1 MNRRSLNVTNF
12 NWNFPTEIAYG
23 NGRINEVGAIAKNHG
38 KKAMIAT
45 YARGGFLDPI
55 IDKVEASL
63 TAAGIEFVTFTGI
76 EPNPRAQTIDKAIE
90 IFKAENCDHVIAL
103 GGGSVIDGCKYIAA
117 TGFSGGLSWDYVV
130 LGDRTPKEYTG
141 AFPIIA
147 IPTISASGSEC
158 NAGGVIQNA
167 ETKEKSFSR
176 SAYRFP
182 KVAIVDP
189 ELLTSVPMSITKDSC
204 VDIFSHLIEH
214 YLSSH
219 AESEFA
225 DRMTEA
231 MILTLKENFDKIIN
245 NLQDTEVRGQLAL
258 CSIFGWSGLQ
268 ALGRTGCIPMH
279 SIEMPLSAIYD
290 LPHGRGMAIV
300 IPPYLEL
307 MAEKGVFAPRWAKL
321 ARRCFGVVEAD
332 DNKAAKMLAPA
343 VTAWLKDTGS
353 FMTLSDVN
361 IPSDQF
367 EKMAD
372 DIVRMFKGPETN
384 TTPGPRPVTKEEII
398 KIYEMCK

>member
-1 MNRRSLNVTNF
+1 LTNF

-23 NGRINEVGAIAKNHG
+23 DGRINEVGAIAKNHG

-45 YARGGFLDPI
+45 YERGGFLDPI

-76 EPNPRAQTIDKAIE
+76 EPNPRAQTIDKAIDM
-90 IFKAENCDHVIAL
+90 FKAESCDLVIAL
-103 GGGSVIDGCKYIAA
+103 GGGSVIDGSKYIAA

-130 LGDRTPKEYTG
+130 LGDRVPREYTG
-141 AFPIIA
+141 AFPIIS
-147 IPTISASGSEC
+147 IPTLSASGSEC
-158 NAGGVIQNA
+158 NAGGVLTNA
-167 ETKEKSFSR
+167 ETNEKSFSR

-189 ELLTSVPMSITKDSC
+189 ELLTSVPLNITKDSC

-219 AESEFA
+219 GDSEFA

-231 MILTLKENFDKIIN
+231 MILTLKDNFDKVLN
-245 NLQDTEVRGQLAL
+245 DLKDTEVRGQLAL

-290 LPHGRGMAIV
+290 LPHGKGMTIV

-307 MAEKGVFAPRWAKL
+307 MAVVMPARWAIL
-321 ARRCFGVVEAD
+321 ARRCFNVTEQD
-332 DNKAAKMLAPA
+332 DLKAAKMLAPK
-343 VTAWLKDTGS
+343 VTHWFIYDS
-353 FMTLSDVN
+353 F
-361 IPSDQF
+361 
-367 EKMAD
+367 
-372 DIVRMFKGPETN
+372 R
-384 TTPGPRPVTKEEII
+384 
-398 KIYEMCK
+398 C

>member
-1 MNRRSLNVTNF
+1 MTNF

-90 IFKAENCDHVIAL
+90 IFKAENCDLVIAL
-103 GGGSVIDGCKYIAA
+103 GGGSVIDGSKYIAA
-117 TGFSGGLSWDYVV
+117 TGFSGGLAWDYVV

-141 AFPIIA
+141 AFPIIS
-147 IPTISASGSEC
+147 IPTLSASGSEC
-158 NAGGVIQNA
+158 NAGGVITNA
-167 ETKEKSFSR
+167 ETNEKSFSR

-189 ELLTSVPMSITKDSC
+189 ELFTSIPMDITKDSC
-204 VDIFSHLIEH
+204 VDIFAHLIEH

-225 DRMTEA
+225 DRQTEA
-231 MILTLKENFDKIIN
+231 MILTLKDNFDKILKDPTN
-245 NLQDTEVRGQLAL
+245 TEVRGQLAL

-290 LPHGRGMAIV
+290 VLHGRGMIVV

-307 MAEKGVFAPRWAKL
+307 MAEKGVFTERWAKL
-321 ARRCFGVVEAD
+321 ARRCFDIVEAD
-332 DNKAAKMLAPA
+332 DTKAAKMLAPA
-343 VTAWLKDTGS
+343 VTEWLKSTDS
-353 FMTLSDVN
+353 FLTLSDVGV
-361 IPSDQF
+361 PSDNF

-372 DIVRMFKGPETN
+372 DVVRMFKGPEEN
-384 TTPGPRPVTKEEII
+384 TTPGPRPITKEEII
-398 KIYEMCK
+398 TIYEMCK

>member
-1 MNRRSLNVTNF
+1 MNNF
-12 NWNFPTEIAYG
+12 NWNFPTEMVYG
-23 NGRINEVGAIAKNHG
+23 KGRINEIGEIAKVYG

-55 IDKVEASL
+55 IDKVENAL
-63 TAAGIEFVTFTGI
+63 KAAGVEFVTFTGI
-76 EPNPRAQTIDKAIE
+76 EPNPKAHTIDKAIE
-90 IFKAENCDHVIAL
+90 QFKAEKCEFVIAL
-103 GGGSVIDGCKYIAA
+103 GGGSVIDGSKYIAA
-117 TGFSGGLSWDYVV
+117 TSFSGGKSWDYVV
-130 LGDRTPKEYTG
+130 LGERVPREYTG
-141 AFPIIA
+141 AYPIIS

-158 NAGGVIQNA
+158 NAGGVLTNA
-167 ETKEKSFSR
+167 ETNEKSFSR

-189 ELLTSVPMSITKDSC
+189 ELLTSIPMSITKDSC

-214 YLSSH
+214 YLSSP

-225 DRMTEA
+225 DRITEGI
-231 MILTLKENFDKIIN
+231 ILTLKENFDKIVN
-245 NLQDTEVRGQLAL
+245 DLADTEVRGQLAL

-268 ALGRTGCIPMH
+268 ALGRTGSIPMH

-290 LPHGRGMAIV
+290 LPHGRGMTIV

-307 MAEKGVFAPRWAKL
+307 MSDVMPERWAKL
-321 ARRCFGVVEAD
+321 ARRCFGVTEQD
-332 DNKAAKMLAPA
+332 DIKAAKMLSG
-343 VTAWLKDTGS
+343 VVVEWLKSVDAYL
-353 FMTLSDVN
+353 TLSDVN

-372 DIVRMFKGPETN
+372 DVVRMFPGSEPN
-384 TTPGPRPVTKEEII
+384 TTTGPRPVTKEDII
-398 KIYEMCK
+398 KVFEMCQ

>member
-1 MNRRSLNVTNF
+1 MNNF

-23 NGRINEVGAIAKNHG
+23 DGRINEVGAIAKNHG

-45 YARGGFLDPI
+45 YERGGFLDPI

-76 EPNPRAQTIDKAIE
+76 EPNPRAQTIDKAIDM
-90 IFKAENCDHVIAL
+90 FKAESCDLVIAL
-103 GGGSVIDGCKYIAA
+103 GGGSVIAGSKYIAA
-117 TGFSGGLSWDYVV
+117 TDFSGGLSWDYVV
-130 LGDRTPKEYTG
+130 LGDRVPREYTG
-141 AFPIIA
+141 AFPIIS
-147 IPTISASGSEC
+147 IPTLSASGSEC
-158 NAGGVIQNA
+158 NAGGVLTNA
-167 ETKEKSFSR
+167 ETNEKSFSR

-189 ELLTSVPMSITKDSC
+189 ELLTSVPLNITKDSC

-219 AESEFA
+219 GDSEFA

-231 MILTLKENFDKIIN
+231 MILTLKDNFDKVLN
-245 NLQDTEVRGQLAL
+245 DLKDTEVRGQLAL

-290 LPHGRGMAIV
+290 LPHGKGMTIV
-300 IPPYLEL
+300 IPLYLEL
-307 MAEKGVFAPRWAKL
+307 MADVMPARWAKL
-321 ARRCFGVVEAD
+321 ARICFNVTEQD
-332 DNKAAKMLAPA
+332 DLKAAKMLAPK
-343 VTAWLKDTGS
+343 VTEWLKDTGS
-353 FMTLSDVN
+353 YMTLSDVN

-372 DIVRMFKGPETN
+372 DVVRMFPASEPN
-384 TTPGPRPVTKEEII
+384 TTNGPRPVTKEEII
-398 KIYEMCK
+398 KVYEMCR

>member
-1 MNRRSLNVTNF
+1 LTNF

-45 YARGGFLDPI
+45 YERGGFLDPI

-76 EPNPRAQTIDKAIE
+76 EPNPRAQTIDKAIDM
-90 IFKAENCDHVIAL
+90 FKAESCDLVIAL
-103 GGGSVIDGCKYIAA
+103 GGGSVIDGSKYIAA

-130 LGDRTPKEYTG
+130 LGDRVPREYTG
-141 AFPIIA
+141 AFPIIS
-147 IPTISASGSEC
+147 IPTLSASGSEC
-158 NAGGVIQNA
+158 NAGGVLTNA
-167 ETKEKSFSR
+167 ETNEKSFSR

-182 KVAIVDP
+182 KVAIIDP
-189 ELLTSVPMSITKDSC
+189 ELLTSVPLNITKDSC
-204 VDIFSHLIEH
+204 VDICSHLIEH

-219 AESEFA
+219 GDSEFA

-231 MILTLKENFDKIIN
+231 MILTLKDNFDKVLN
-245 NLQDTEVRGQLAL
+245 DLKDTEVRGQLAL

-290 LPHGRGMAIV
+290 LPHGKGMTIV
-300 IPPYLEL
+300 IPLYLEL
-307 MAEKGVFAPRWAKL
+307 MADVMPARWAKL
-321 ARRCFGVVEAD
+321 ARRCFNVTEQD
-332 DNKAAKMLAPA
+332 DLKAAKMLAPK
-343 VTAWLKDTGS
+343 VTEWLKDTGS
-353 FMTLSDVN
+353 YMTLSDVN

-372 DIVRMFKGPETN
+372 DVVRMFPASEPN
-384 TTPGPRPVTKEEII
+384 TTNGPRPVTREEII
-398 KIYEMCK
+398 KVYEMCR

>member
-1 MNRRSLNVTNF
+1 MTNF

-23 NGRINEVGAIAKNHG
+23 NGRINELGSIAKNHG

-55 IDKVEASL
+55 IEKAEASL
-63 TAAGIEFVTFTGI
+63 KAAGVEFVTFTGI

-90 IFKAENCDHVIAL
+90 IFKAEGCDLVIAL
-103 GGGSVIDGCKYIAA
+103 GGGSVIDGSKYIAA

-130 LGDRTPKEYTG
+130 LGDRVAREYTG
-141 AFPIIA
+141 AFPIIS
-147 IPTISASGSEC
+147 IPTVSASGSEC
-158 NAGGVIQNA
+158 NAGGVLTNA
-167 ETKEKSFSR
+167 ETNEKSFSR

-189 ELLTSVPMSITKDSC
+189 ELLTSVPLSITKDSC

-231 MILTLKENFDKIIN
+231 MILTLKENFDKVLN
-245 NLQDTEVRGQLAL
+245 NLEDTEVRGQLAL
-258 CSIFGWSGLQ
+258 CSIFGWSGIQ

-279 SIEMPLSAIYD
+279 SIEMPLSAVYD
-290 LPHGRGMAIV
+290 LPHGRGMGIV
-300 IPPYLEL
+300 MPPYLEL
-307 MAEKGVFAPRWAKL
+307 MADVMPARWAKL
-321 ARRCFGVVEAD
+321 ARRCFDVTETND
-332 DNKAAKMLAPA
+332 LKAAKLLSVK
-343 VTAWLKDTGS
+343 VTEWLKSTDS
-353 FMTLSDVN
+353 YLTLSDVN

-367 EKMAD
+367 GRMAD
-372 DIVRMFKGPETN
+372 DIVRMFKGPEEN
-384 TTPGPRPVTKEEII
+384 TTPGPRPVTRDEIV
-398 KIYEMCK
+398 KIFEMCK

>member
-1 MNRRSLNVTNF
+1 MNNF
-12 NWNFPTEIAYG
+12 NWNFPTELVYG
-23 NGRINEVGAIAKNHG
+23 EGRINEIGEIAKSYG

-63 TAAGIEFVTFTGI
+63 TAAGVEFVTFTGI
-76 EPNPRAQTIDKAIE
+76 EPNPRAQTVDKAIDQ
-90 IFKAENCDHVIAL
+90 FKDEGCEFVIAL
-103 GGGSVIDGCKYIAA
+103 GGGSVIDGSKYIAA
-117 TGFSGGLSWDYVV
+117 TGFSGGKSWDYVV
-130 LGDRTPKEYTG
+130 LGDRKPKEYTG
-141 AFPIIA
+141 AYPIIS

-158 NAGGVIQNA
+158 NAGGVLTNA
-167 ETKEKSFSR
+167 ETNEKSFSR

-204 VDIFSHLIEH
+204 IDIFSHLIEH
-214 YLSSH
+214 YLSSPD
-219 AESEFA
+219 ESEFA
-225 DRMTEA
+225 DRITEGI
-231 MILTLKENFDKIIN
+231 ILTLKENFDKVVD
-245 NLQDTEVRGQLAL
+245 NLADTEVRGQLAL

-268 ALGRTGCIPMH
+268 ALGRTGSIPMH

-290 LPHGRGMAIV
+290 LPHGRGMTVV

-307 MAEKGVFAPRWAKL
+307 MAEVMPARWAKL
-321 ARRCFGVVEAD
+321 ARRCFGVEEQD
-332 DNKAAKMLAPA
+332 DLKAAKKLSAA
-343 VTAWLKDTGS
+343 VVDWFKSVDAYL
-353 FMTLSDVN
+353 TLSDVN
-361 IPSDQF
+361 IPSDKF

-372 DIVRMFKGPETN
+372 DVVRMFPDTEPN

-398 KIYEMCK
+398 RIFEMCQ

>member
-1 MNRRSLNVTNF
+1 F

-23 NGRINEVGAIAKNHG
+23 NGRINEVGEIAKNHG

-63 TAAGIEFVTFTGI
+63 KAAGIEFVTFTGI
-76 EPNPRAQTIDKAIE
+76 EPNPRTQTIDKAIE
-90 IFKAENCDHVIAL
+90 IFKAEKCDLVIAL
-103 GGGSVIDGCKYIAA
+103 GGGSVIDGSKYIAA
-117 TGFSGGLSWDYVV
+117 TSFSGGLAWDYVV
-130 LGDRTPKEYTG
+130 LGDRVPREYTG
-141 AFPIIA
+141 AFPIIS

-158 NAGGVIQNA
+158 NAGGVLTNA
-167 ETKEKSFSR
+167 ETNEKSFSR

-189 ELLTSVPMSITKDSC
+189 ELLTSVPLSITKDSC
-204 VDIFSHLIEH
+204 VDIFSHLVEH

-225 DRMTEA
+225 DRQTEG
-231 MILTLKENFDKIIN
+231 MILTLMDNFDKIIN

-258 CSIFGWSGLQ
+258 CSIFGWSGIQ

-290 LPHGRGMAIV
+290 LPHGRGMIVV

-307 MAEKGVFAPRWAKL
+307 FADVLPHRWAKL
-321 ARRCFGVVEAD
+321 ARRCFGVTEQD
-332 DNKAAKMLAPA
+332 DIKAAKMLSGK
-343 VTAWLKDTGS
+343 VVEWLKSTDS
-353 FMTLSDVN
+353 YLTLSDVD

-367 EKMAD
+367 ERMAD
-372 DIVRMFKGPETN
+372 DIVRMFKGPNLE
-384 TTPGPRPVTKEEII
+384 TTPGPRPITKEEII
-398 KIYEMCK
+398 KVYEMCK